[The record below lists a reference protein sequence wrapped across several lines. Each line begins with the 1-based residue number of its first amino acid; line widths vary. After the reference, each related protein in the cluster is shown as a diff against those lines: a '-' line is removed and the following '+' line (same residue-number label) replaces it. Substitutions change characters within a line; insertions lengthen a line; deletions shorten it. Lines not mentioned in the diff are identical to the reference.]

1 MDIEKSI
8 REQIKEGAKIYS
20 LYKKYNVNYPF
31 LITKS
36 SNGEH
41 LTIPKIIIK

>member
-20 LYKKYNVNYPF
+20 LYEKYNTNYPF
-31 LITKS
+31 LLPRVAMG
-36 SNGEH
+36 ND
-41 LTIPKIIIK
+41 

>member
-1 MDIEKSI
+1 MYIEKSI

-31 LITKS
+31 LLPRVAMENT
-36 SNGEH
+36 
-41 LTIPKIIIK
+41 